1 MSKLIK
7 HPKIDMNA
15 VREGDKQA
23 FAVAVAA
30 CADRWFQ
37 MAGAYMGCSV
47 HASHVASQA
56 DTAKAGLLAA
66 ALDLRELLAQSPNGR
81 QVLRDFG
88 FELDASEVSRP
99 VGCNA
104 KCTEPTGFDSLA
116 MPIYPQESS
125 SGAMR

>member
-1 MSKLIK
+1 MLIK

-15 VREGDKQA
+15 LREGDKQA
-23 FAVAVAA
+23 FATTVAA
-30 CADRWFQ
+30 CAERWFQ

-66 ALDLRELLAQSPNGR
+66 ALDLRELLTQSPDGR
-81 QVLRDFG
+81 QALRDFG
-88 FELDASEVSRP
+88 FEPDVSEASRL
-99 VGCNA
+99 VGCNT
-104 KCTEPTGFDSLA
+104 KCTEPIGFDSLG

-125 SGAMR
+125 SGAKR